1 MNIFF
6 DFDGTL
12 IDSHRRLYELFQFL
26 IPEST
31 LSFHEYW
38 ELKRNQID
46 HKTIL
51 KKYFGINNSQPFEKE
66 WMKKIETK
74 KYLDFDKPYEGVAEY
89 LINLKNKNLSLY
101 LITDRQL
108 SRRVYYQLNK
118 FGWVNLF
125 NAVLI
130 TAQKYPKEKLI
141 KPLLSTNNDNYIVG
155 DTGKDILTGKNL
167 KIKTIAVS
175 NGFLSKEILEKYEP
189 DAIYN
194 KVTDFYPE

>member
-31 LSFHEYW
+31 LSFNEYW
-38 ELKRNQID
+38 DLKRNQID

-74 KYLDFDKPYEGVAEY
+74 KYLDLDKPHEGVTEY
-89 LINLKNKNLSLY
+89 LIYLKNKNLSLY

-108 SRRVYYQLNK
+108 PRGVYYQLNK
-118 FGWVNLF
+118 FGWVNF
-125 NAVLI
+125 FDAILI
-130 TAQKYPKEKLI
+130 TAQKYSKEDLI
-141 KPLLSTNNDNYIVG
+141 KPLISTNKADYIVG

-167 KIKTIAVS
+167 KIKSIAVS
-175 NGFLSKEILEKYEP
+175 NGFLSKEILEKYRP

-194 KVTDFYPE
+194 KVTDFHPE

>member
-12 IDSHRRLYELFQFL
+12 IDSHMRLYKLFQFL

-31 LSFHEYW
+31 LSFDEYW

-74 KYLDFDKPYEGVAEY
+74 KYLDLDKPYEGVAEY
-89 LINLKNKNLSLY
+89 LIYLKNKNLSLY
-101 LITDRQL
+101 LVTDRQL
-108 SRRVYYQLNK
+108 PRGVYYQLKK
-118 FGWVNLF
+118 FGWVNF
-125 NAVLI
+125 FDAILI
-130 TAQKYPKEKLI
+130 TAQKYSKEDLI
-141 KPLLSTNNDNYIVG
+141 RPLISTNNADYIVG

-167 KIKTIAVS
+167 KIKSIAVS
-175 NGFLSKEILEKYEP
+175 NGFLSKEILEKYNP
-189 DAIYN
+189 DAIFN
-194 KVTDFYPE
+194 KVTDFHPE

>member
-31 LSFHEYW
+31 ITFDEYW

-74 KYLDFDKPYEGVAEY
+74 KYLDLDKPYEGVAEY
-89 LINLKNKNLSLY
+89 LIYLKNKNLSLY
-101 LITDRQL
+101 LVTDRQL